1 MLSSGI
7 RLGSPAYA
15 PPHISEHMQQCWKEK
30 PDERPSFSNFL
41 QTLESLYELK
51 DSTDSVSTN
60 SRINY
65 ASRVKMR
72 YLKYASL
79 AFHEDSVENRFRQI
93 KKLR

>member
-7 RLGSPAYA
+7 RLTSPAYA
-15 PPHISEHMQQCWKEK
+15 PSYISDHMQQCWKEK
-30 PDERPSFSNFL
+30 PDERPSFSSFL
-41 QTLESLYELK
+41 QTLENMYELK
-51 DSTDSVSTN
+51 TSSDSEALNGHT
-60 SRINY
+60 NY